1 MSGFCSRDDGRIA
14 KEESKTVRPV
24 LFESFEKYQVQ
35 LLTGTKVTAITANSV
50 EAENAE
56 GKVSLPCDYVVLAV
70 GARPNLFDAQA
81 LEDKRRTGELCR
93 RLQ

>member
-1 MSGFCSRDDGRIA
+1 MEEIA

-50 EAENAE
+50 EAKGVQVSFVGDCNERAADINRAVEE
-56 GKVSLPCDYVVLAV
+56 GYLAANVL
-70 GARPNLFDAQA
+70 
-81 LEDKRRTGELCR
+81 
-93 RLQ
+93 